1 MKGLSLPTIEHCL
14 QRRVRLICVLAFLAM
29 LSWCRAVAQAAP
41 AQTAGE
47 SPYYARANSFG
58 VIAAYS
64 PDSSHMILGVA
75 DRRMLWF
82 FGGSYSRR
90 LFIKSGVN
98 WQYDGELLPLALEG
112 DPLSRAVI
120 NETSPTTTTI
130 VLDGAPPVSCAV
142 LSGDYDFT
150 DQNGIVH
157 SGSFSQFCH
166 GRQWTAGQ
174 AMSPLGMQWN
184 FLPRRKIQPL
194 FTAHI
199 GYMYTTKP
207 VPVAFAGSFNFTFDF
222 GAGVE
227 LYRSRTRSLRI
238 EYRFHHISNADSATE
253 NPGIDSGLFQLG
265 YVFGR

>member
-1 MKGLSLPTIEHCL
+1 
-14 QRRVRLICVLAFLAM
+14 VRLICVLAFFAM
-29 LSWCRAVAQAAP
+29 LPWQAG
-41 AQTAGE
+41 AQTAGAQTTATPAANAPGAKE
-47 SPYYARANSFG
+47 SPYYARTNSFG
-58 VIAAYS
+58 IIAAYS

-75 DRRMLWF
+75 EQRKLWF

-98 WQYDGELLPLALEG
+98 WQYDGELLPLALVG
-112 DPLSRAVI
+112 DPKSRAVI
-120 NETSPTTTTI
+120 NETSPTPMMV
-130 VLDGAPPVSCAV
+130 VLDGDPPVSCA
-142 LSGDYDFT
+142 LLTGDYDFI

-184 FLPRRKIQPL
+184 FLSRHKIQPL

-199 GYMYTTKP
+199 GYVYTAKP

-222 GAGVE
+222 GAGIE
-227 LYRSRTRSLRI
+227 LYRSRTRSLRV
-238 EYRFHHISNADSATE
+238 EYRIHHTSNDNSATE
-253 NPGIDSGLFQLG
+253 NPGIDSGLFQVG